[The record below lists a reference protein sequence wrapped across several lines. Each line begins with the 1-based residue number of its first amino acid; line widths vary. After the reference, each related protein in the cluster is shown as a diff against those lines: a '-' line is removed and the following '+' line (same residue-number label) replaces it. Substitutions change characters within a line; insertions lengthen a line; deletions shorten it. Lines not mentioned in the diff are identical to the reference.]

1 MQTNIISTIGWA
13 IFTTL
18 IVLSLSGCSS
28 SGGGDGASS
37 LTITGASGNQ
47 VSLDGSW
54 SAGCQLDEDGD
65 MEDEVLTISGS
76 SFSIASDIWY
86 GVGSCSG
93 STDMKISIS
102 GSFTLGEEVTVQ
114 LNGSPVTATKS
125 DTVVTTALFT
135 IFDAD
140 AVAWA
145 NATGFCSATDWVVG
159 TAKEVVGANCISALL
174 KDIMYIDD
182 TVDPDIMY
190 DGIDEEEGG
199 TLDAN
204 GYPTVVEV
212 GSAQARL

>member
-28 SGGGDGASS
+28 GGGDDGVSS

-47 VSLDGSW
+47 VAIDGRW
-54 SAGCQLDEDGD
+54 SSGCQLDEDGD
-65 MEDEVLTISGS
+65 MEDEVLTVSGS
-76 SFSIASDIWY
+76 SFSLANDIWY
-86 GVGSCSG
+86 GVGDCSG
-93 STDMKISIS
+93 PTDMKISIS

-114 LNGSPVTATKS
+114 LNGSPVTATK
-125 DTVVTTALFT
+125 DDVAFTTALFT

-140 AVAWA
+140 TVALA